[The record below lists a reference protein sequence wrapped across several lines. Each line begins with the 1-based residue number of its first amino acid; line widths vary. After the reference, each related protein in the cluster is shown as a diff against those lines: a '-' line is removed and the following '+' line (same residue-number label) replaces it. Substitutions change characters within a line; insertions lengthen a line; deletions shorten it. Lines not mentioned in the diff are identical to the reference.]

1 MTGAAPD
8 GFSGQVRALL
18 QTAAE
23 IYAGTPA
30 QPDVAE
36 LAARLDGPLRVA
48 IAGMVKAGKS
58 TLLNALVGEELAP
71 TDAGECTRVVW
82 WFHDGVT
89 YRVIIRPHFGPARP
103 ASFSRDDGALDV
115 DLEGVATSDIA
126 RLEIEWPSQALRT
139 VTLIDTPGFASA
151 TPGLSEVA
159 EAFLAPGDGA
169 ATAADAVIYLMRHL
183 HSSDMRFLESFHDD
197 EPTQATPVNT
207 IAVLS
212 RADELGVAR
221 VDAMGAAGR
230 IAQRY
235 RDDRRL
241 RRVCQAVIPIAGLL
255 AQGAVTMR
263 ESDYRRLRQID
274 ALPVAERDELLISV
288 DRFSLRPSPV
298 PPADRA
304 VLLRRF
310 GIFGV
315 RVALKLIGEGSGTS
329 APELAR
335 ALIAESGLD
344 QLRNLLAT
352 QFSARRDLLKGRATL
367 VALETLA
374 ERYPQPGSAVI
385 TEEIE
390 RIRASAHE
398 LVEIRLLNALR
409 AGAVAFSDREVDDAE
424 RLLGIEGMEVRARLG
439 LGADAG
445 ETEVTAA
452 FTAALARWQRR
463 AENPLA
469 SPGAVEAA
477 EVLVRTCEVLAP
489 TLAGARPD
497 GP

>member
-1 MTGAAPD
+1 VTVTAPG

-18 QTAAE
+18 QAAAE

-30 QPDVAE
+30 QRDVAE
-36 LAARLDGPLRVA
+36 LASRLDGPLRVA

-82 WFHDGVT
+82 WFHDGLT
-89 YRVIIRPHFGPARP
+89 YRAIIHPRSGPARP
-103 ASFSRDDGALDV
+103 APFSRDDGALDV
-115 DLEGVATSDIA
+115 DLEGVAARDIE
-126 RLEIEWPSQALRT
+126 RLEVEWPSQALRT

-159 EAFLAPGDGA
+159 EGFLAPGDGA

-197 EPTQATPVNT
+197 EAAQATPVNT

-212 RADELGVAR
+212 RADELGVAH

-230 IAQRY
+230 IARRY

-241 RRVCQAVIPIAGLL
+241 RRVCQAVVPIAGLL

-263 ESDYRRLRQID
+263 ESDYRRLRQLD

-315 RVALKLIGEGSGTS
+315 RVALKLIREGSGTS

-335 ALIAESGLD
+335 ALVAESGLD
-344 QLRNLLAT
+344 QLRNLLST

-374 ERYPQPGSAVI
+374 ERYPRAGSTVI
-385 TEEIE
+385 TEGVE
-390 RIRASAHE
+390 RIRAGAHE

-409 AGAVAFSDREVDDAE
+409 AGAVAFSDAEVGDAE
-424 RLLGIEGMEVRARLG
+424 RLLGIEGMDVRSRLG
-439 LGADAG
+439 LVADAG
-445 ETEVTAA
+445 ETEVTSA

-477 EVLVRTCEVLAP
+477 EVLVRTCEVLAG
-489 TLAGARPD
+489 TLAAARTE
-497 GP
+497 GV